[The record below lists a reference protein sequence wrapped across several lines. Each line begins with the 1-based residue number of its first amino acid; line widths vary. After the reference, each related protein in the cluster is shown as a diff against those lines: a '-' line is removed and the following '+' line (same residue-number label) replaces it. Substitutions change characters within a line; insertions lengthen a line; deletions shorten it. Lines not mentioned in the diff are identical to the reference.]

1 MARIRSVKPEFWKS
15 EVIARLSH
23 RERLTFIALWSY
35 VDDNGVGRD
44 VPQLIAG
51 ELFALEPDP
60 RETLANVRGDL
71 ARLSEE
77 GRITRYTVDGKPYLH
92 ITNWDEHQRIDK
104 PNKARYP
111 DPDDPAAVPT
121 CGYGDPHDTSAT
133 PSRESSESPRLEQ
146 GNRGAGEQGIE
157 EKPSSSL
164 ALRDER
170 RPDPFD
176 AFWAQYPRKVGKTA
190 ARKAYLKAR
199 RSAEHDTIMA
209 GVFRYADDPT
219 RDPGFTAHPST
230 WLNEGRWEDEGPV
243 RPGQLALAARPS
255 TTDTKVAT
263 TLQLAERMRL
273 RDQATGE
280 SA

>member
-15 EVIARLSH
+15 EAIARLSH

-60 RETLANVRGDL
+60 REALANVRGDL

-111 DPDDPAAVPT
+111 GPDDPGAALT
-121 CGYGDPHDTSAT
+121 CGYGDSRESPAT
-133 PSRESSESPRLEQ
+133 PSRESRDSSEQVQRLEQ
-146 GNRGAGEQGIE
+146 GNRGAGEQRS
-157 EKPSSSL
+157 KDNTTRSTALSL
-164 ALRDER
+164 VDLQPVGFDE
-170 RPDPFD
+170 
-176 AFWAQYPRKVGKTA
+176 FWNVYPRKVGKQA
-190 ARKAYLKAR
+190 AKKAWTKAIR
-199 RSAEHDTIMA
+199 LTSATTVIA
-209 GVFRYADDPT
+209 GAIRYRDDPT
-219 RDPGFTAHPST
+219 RSPTYTQHPSS
-230 WLNEGRWEDEGPV
+230 WLTDGRWDDESPV
-243 RPGQLALAARPS
+243 RPVEQQVSTTDAKVAQTLALAEHFRKL
-255 TTDTKVAT
+255 D
-263 TLQLAERMRL
+263 
-273 RDQATGE
+273 GE